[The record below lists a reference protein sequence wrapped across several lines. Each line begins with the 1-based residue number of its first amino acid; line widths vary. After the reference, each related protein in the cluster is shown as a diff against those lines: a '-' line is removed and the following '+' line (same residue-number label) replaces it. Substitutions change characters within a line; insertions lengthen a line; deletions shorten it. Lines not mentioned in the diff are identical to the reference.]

1 MNNYITLDGQ
11 KYKTNGKA
19 WTPAT
24 TKAGSVRLNLDGTL
38 DATYGAGT
46 LLRWEGE
53 IKVRVTIEAGFGRS
67 PSSGLRCKRIPG

>member
-11 KYKTNGKA
+11 KYKTNGKT
-19 WTPAT
+19 WTPVP

-38 DATYGAGT
+38 DATYGSGT

-53 IKVRVTIEAGFGRS
+53 IKVRVTTETGFGTIDQ
-67 PSSGLRCKRIPG
+67 LRTSLQKKPG